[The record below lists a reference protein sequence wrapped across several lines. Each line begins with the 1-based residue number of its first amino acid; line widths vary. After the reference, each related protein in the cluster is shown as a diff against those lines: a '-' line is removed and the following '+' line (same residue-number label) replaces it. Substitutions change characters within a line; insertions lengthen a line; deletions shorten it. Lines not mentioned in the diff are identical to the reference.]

1 MTCEDTSDPR
11 ACGGVA
17 CDFYAGYEAV
27 ARSSCA
33 SILLS
38 DPTAQ
43 SGVYT
48 IEDPDT
54 GGDLNVFCDMD
65 SDDGGWTLVYKIAD
79 DSTMRGTGV
88 INAAGLSGVD
98 GQLNSTGSGK
108 LSDVAIRS
116 LC

>member
-1 MTCEDTSDPR
+1 M
-11 ACGGVA
+11 
-17 CDFYAGYEAV
+17 
-27 ARSSCA
+27 
-33 SILLS
+33 LS
-38 DPTAQ
+38 EPTAQ

-79 DSTMRGTGV
+79 DSTMRGTGA

-116 LC
+116 LCTEQYKVVLMLSVAWHLHHQDLS